1 MTGMN
6 LFAYCGNNP
15 VNRIDPT
22 GEAWWHWALGAAIVA
37 ATAGGAIL
45 GGGSAYVSTKGSST
59 SPKTNQPISR
69 GSTGRTQPV
78 NLREQLAMEQVKPN
92 PSAGH
97 RLDIAMNDP
106 RWPASEGWVKMQ
118 QIVPT
123 SQGNINIH
131 YVYNQT
137 LKIFD
142 DFKFK

>member
-1 MTGMN
+1 MLLHKVDQFKLCRMRNDDGKYLILQIRCN
-6 LFAYCGNNP
+6 ALSQQASLF
-15 VNRIDPT
+15 
-22 GEAWWHWALGAAIVA
+22 WAKGQFV
-37 ATAGGAIL
+37 GIL
-45 GGGSAYVSTKGSST
+45 QPNKGFRNT
-59 SPKTNQPISR
+59 PD
-69 GSTGRTQPV
+69 
-78 NLREQLAMEQVKPN
+78 QVKSN

>member
-1 MTGMN
+1 
-6 LFAYCGNNP
+6 
-15 VNRIDPT
+15 
-22 GEAWWHWALGAAIVA
+22 
-37 ATAGGAIL
+37 
-45 GGGSAYVSTKGSST
+45 
-59 SPKTNQPISR
+59 
-69 GSTGRTQPV
+69 
-78 NLREQLAMEQVKPN
+78 MEQVKSN

-142 DFKFK
+142 DFKFKDKVRIIV